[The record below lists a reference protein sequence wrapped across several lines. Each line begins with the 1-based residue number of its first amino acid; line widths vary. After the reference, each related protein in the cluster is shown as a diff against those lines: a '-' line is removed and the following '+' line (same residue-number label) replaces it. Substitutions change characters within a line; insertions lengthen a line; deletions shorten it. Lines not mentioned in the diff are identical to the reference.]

1 MVKIRYKDKEY
12 SFKNGS
18 ILRDAALKLE
28 PDKEVILAMVDGKLA
43 ELANRL
49 KDGTELRMLTTAD
62 YIGYQTYRRTA
73 SMILVKA
80 AREVLG
86 DGNDTDVIVDFS
98 ISTGFYCRL
107 AGDRKITK
115 AAIKK
120 IKTRMKEIIDADIP
134 IKKESMPIDEAIA
147 LFAKQNMYD
156 KVKLLNYRRAS
167 TVNVYEIDGFK
178 DYNYGYVSYSTGQ
191 IRFWDIV
198 PYKDGF
204 ILNFPEKGVWKQPG
218 PYEPY
223 DRLFEVMNG
232 SSEWGRSLGLD
243 TVGDLDEAI
252 AAGRANDIV
261 LMQEAFQE
269 KKIGEIAQKISE
281 KQGCRVILI
290 AGPTSSGK
298 TTFSH
303 RLSLQLRALGIKAH
317 PLACDNYFVNRE
329 DTPVDA
335 DGRLDYESLRAI
347 DTKKLNE
354 DITGLLKGDTV
365 EIPVFNFVS
374 GKREA
379 IGTPMRLMDD
389 EVLVMEGIHCL
400 NDALTYSLDAGS
412 KFKIYI
418 SALTMMN
425 VDKHNRIAT
434 TDGRLIRRIVRDA
447 AKRGADARK
456 TIGMWDIVR
465 RGEKA
470 NIFPYQEGAD
480 VMFDSSLIYELA
492 ALKQYA
498 EPLLFNVPKDSPE
511 YPEAKRLLKFL
522 DYFLGI
528 STEHIPHNS
537 VLREFIGGSY
547 FNV

>member
-1 MVKIRYKDKEY
+1 MVKIKYNGKY
-12 SFKNGS
+12 HSFKNGA

-28 PDKEVILAMVDGKLA
+28 PDKEIILAMADGKLA
-43 ELANRL
+43 ELSSKI
-49 KDGTELRMLTTAD
+49 KDGTTLKLLTTSD

-80 AREVLG
+80 ARDVF
-86 DGNDTDVIVDFS
+86 NDDNKTDVIIDFS

-107 AGDRKITK
+107 AENRKITK
-115 AAIKK
+115 TVVKK
-120 IKTRMKEIIDADIP
+120 IKARMKEIVDADIV
-134 IKKESMPIDEAIA
+134 IKKQSMPIEEAIT
-147 LFAKQNMYD
+147 LFASQNMYD

-167 TVNVYEIDGFK
+167 TVNVYDIDGFK

-191 IRFWDIV
+191 IKYWDII

-218 PYEPY
+218 PYVPY

-232 SSEWGRSLGLD
+232 SSEWGRSLDLD
-243 TVGDLDEAI
+243 TVGDLNEAI
-252 AAGRANDIV
+252 TQGKANDIV

-269 KKIGEIAQKISE
+269 KKIGNIAQMISE
-281 KQGCRVILI
+281 KKGCRVILI

-317 PLACDNYFVNRE
+317 PLATDNYFVNRE
-329 DTPVDA
+329 QTPVDA
-335 DGRLDYESLRAI
+335 DGRLDFECLGAI

-354 DITGLLKGDTV
+354 DITGLLNGETV
-365 EIPVFNFVS
+365 EIPVFNFVT
-374 GKREA
+374 GHREA
-379 IGTPMRLMDD
+379 AGTPMRLLDD

-400 NDALTYSLDAGS
+400 NDKLTYSLPAAS

-425 VDKHNRIAT
+425 VDMHNRIAT
-434 TDGRLIRRIVRDA
+434 TDGRLIRRIVRDNS
-447 AKRGADARK
+447 KRGADARK

-465 RGEKA
+465 RGEKS
-470 NIFPYQEGAD
+470 NIFPYQESAD

-492 ALKQYA
+492 ALKQYV
-498 EPLLFNVPKDSPE
+498 EPLLFNVPKDCPE

-537 VLREFIGGSY
+537 VLREFIGESY